1 MAQTTLFQPP
11 RLLQA
16 VVIKELQWAVL
27 ACIQLTI
34 CFRLPDQEGCA
45 TNFGVSIK
53 LYSLVFHLPDQESC
67 ATDLE
72 PQPPRLWQAVAIKGV
87 LRTVLAVDANLEFC
101 IIGLNR
107 LYPFVLSLPDQE
119 GCATDH
125 GPNHLTPTP
134 AAFAGGRDQGVAVGS
149 ARVYP
154 VNFIILIFAC
164 LIKRVVQWT
173 LNRNPCVFG
182 RPW

>member
-1 MAQTTLFQPP
+1 MAQTTLPQPP

-72 PQPPRLWQAVAIKGV
+72 PQPPRVWQAVVIKGV
-87 LRTVLAVDANLEFC
+87 MRTVLAVDANL
-101 IIGLNR
+101 
-107 LYPFVLSLPDQE
+107 VVVDVMQ
-119 GCATDH
+119 A
-125 GPNHLTPTP
+125 PNPTP
-134 AAFAGGRDQGVAVGS
+134 
-149 ARVYP
+149 
-154 VNFIILIFAC
+154 
-164 LIKRVVQWT
+164 
-173 LNRNPCVFG
+173 
-182 RPW
+182 